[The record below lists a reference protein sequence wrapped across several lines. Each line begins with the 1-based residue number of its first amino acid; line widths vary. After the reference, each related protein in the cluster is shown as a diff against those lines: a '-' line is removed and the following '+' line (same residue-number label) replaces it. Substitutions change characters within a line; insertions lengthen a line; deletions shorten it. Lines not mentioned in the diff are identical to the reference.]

1 MSPCSATLVTPY
13 DLVETARL
21 PDAVFG
27 LLAERMQKPEE
38 MHVDRR
44 YTSGTHESDE
54 RSEIT

>member
-44 YTSGTHESDE
+44 YTSGTP
-54 RSEIT
+54 